1 MRGTGTID
9 TGLVTA
15 AQTGDRRALDELV
28 SGMVP
33 LVYTIV
39 RRALSG
45 DPDADDVV
53 QDTLLRAVRQLPAL
67 QHPESFRPWLAAI
80 AVHQVSTHLHRRATA
95 AQRAATL
102 DEAAEVPDADAE
114 FEDLT
119 MLRLELSAQRHQVTH
134 ASRWLDPDDRALLS
148 LWWLEVAGELTRAEL
163 AEALRVSVAH
173 AGVRLQR
180 MRQQLDIG
188 RALVAALHTRPRCPV
203 LDGMTADWDGVPSP
217 LWRKRLSRHTR
228 DCPVCGQAAHGLI
241 AAERLLVGF
250 ALLPV
255 PVGLAAAL
263 LGKTAPAVAALAGT
277 VGAAGGAS
285 GVTGGLAA
293 GGNAGLISQIVQAL
307 AAHPVAATIAA
318 GTLVAGAAVTATTL
332 PSPPEPRTGIAA
344 APTPAAPSP
353 AARASAPPVTV
364 TTPAAAT
371 TGAAPSTPATVALT
385 AGRPVSLESAAQ
397 PGGYV
402 TTVDGLGVLASLG
415 PSSAE
420 GARRQATFAVVTGLA
435 NGACYTFRAQN
446 GQYLRHASWRFR
458 LDADQGTA
466 LFRGDATFCVKP
478 GTAADTIRLE
488 ASNYPG
494 WFLRPRANGQ
504 LWVDQ
509 TDNSP
514 AFAAGTSFRTRPALA
529 G

>member
-1 MRGTGTID
+1 M
-9 TGLVTA
+9 TA

-28 SGMVP
+28 SSSVP

-80 AVHQVSTHLHRRATA
+80 AVHQVSTHLHRRAAA
-95 AQRAATL
+95 AQRATTL

-163 AEALRVSVAH
+163 AEALQVSVAH

-180 MRQQLDIG
+180 MRQQLDAG
-188 RALVAALHTRPRCPV
+188 RALVAALQARPRCPV
-203 LDGMTADWDGVPSP
+203 LDGMVADWDGVPSP
-217 LWRKRLSRHTR
+217 LWRKRLTRHTR

-255 PVGLAAAL
+255 PIGLAAAL
-263 LGKTAPAVAALAGT
+263 LGKTAPAAAALAGT
-277 VGAAGGAS
+277 IGATGGAS
-285 GVTGGLAA
+285 GVAGGVTGGLAA
-293 GGNAGLISQIVQAL
+293 SGNVGLIGQLVQAL

-318 GTLVAGAAVTATTL
+318 GTLVAGAAVTVTTL
-332 PSPPEPRTGIAA
+332 PSSPPEPRTGIAA
-344 APTPAAPSP
+344 APTPSAPSP
-353 AARASAPPVTV
+353 AQRASAPAVTV

-371 TGAAPSTPATVALT
+371 TSAAPSTPATVAF
-385 AGRPVSLESAAQ
+385 APGRSVSLESAAQ

-402 TTVDGLGVLASLG
+402 TTADGLGVLAPLG
-415 PSSAE
+415 PASAE
-420 GARRQATFAVVTGLA
+420 AARRQATFAVVTGLA
-435 NGACYTFRAQN
+435 DGACYTFRAQN
-446 GQYLRHASWRFR
+446 GQFLRHASWRFR

-494 WFLRPRANGQ
+494 WFLHPRGNGQ

-514 AFAAGTSFRTRPALA
+514 AFAAGTSFRARPALA